1 MVAQVGVARAL
12 GQGQAGTRQGSHVSL
27 WLLSTPPICPSRC
40 HVHLFRLS
48 KIRRHLELS
57 RRNRRQL
64 SLHLTRE
71 RKTLLLSNNTL
82 PMDLMPT
89 GVAFSPWTH
98 VFLPQ
103 ISDSSFT
110 PLSTLSGVLGSQTHL
125 SSDNKTQ
132 QPTRYSGIHLTFRF
146 RPQLQSKDWRKMG
159 PVLSPDCSP
168 TMQLPSAGCCCISLG
183 LGPHWLLD
191 KPRLYRTYI
200 LAWLPLWPPCF
211 REKQLPSLPNRPTV
225 FSNPTSTCL
234 SSQPGSRLDRG

>member
-48 KIRRHLELS
+48 KIRQHLGLS

-82 PMDLMPT
+82 PNGHRLQSLDSCLS
-89 GVAFSPWTH
+89 SPN
-98 VFLPQ
+98 L
-103 ISDSSFT
+103 SSSFM
-110 PLSTLSGVLGSQTHL
+110 PLSTLIGVLGSQTHL

-132 QPTRYSGIHLTFRF
+132 QPQHDTREFTLRSDLDHNSSPRTRQQEDGP
-146 RPQLQSKDWRKMG
+146 RPLPWLQ
-159 PVLSPDCSP
+159 PYH
-168 TMQLPSAGCCCISLG
+168 AASLC
-183 LGPHWLLD
+183 WMLLHQ
-191 KPRLYRTYI
+191 PRSRAS
-200 LAWLPLWPPCF
+200 LAL
-211 REKQLPSLPNRPTV
+211 R
-225 FSNPTSTCL
+225 
-234 SSQPGSRLDRG
+234 